1 MTAKWLLDFSTALA
15 DSIAGT
21 YTVDTVSEDG
31 SGYVA
36 SDGSTFLRN
45 GAGAVLGGSGAI
57 RAGVTYGLAGDFLVS
72 LVDWT
77 CELSD
82 TTGLSDDQA
91 EKLKAAIVDQVG
103 RVVSG
108 SASL

>member
-1 MTAKWLLDFSTALA
+1 MIAKWLIDLTRAQA

-21 YTVDTVSEDG
+21 YTVDTVSADG
-31 SGYVA
+31 SGNVA
-36 SDGSTFLRN
+36 SDGSTFMR
-45 GAGAVLGGSGAI
+45 GGTGAVLGGSGGI
-57 RAGVTYGLAGDFLVS
+57 RAGVTYGLVGDFLVS

-82 TTGLSDDQA
+82 TTGLSDEQA
-91 EKLKAAIVDQVG
+91 ERLRSAIVDHVG
-103 RVVSG
+103 RIVSG